1 MLPRQTQKA
10 CKQKH
15 SDSCHNHE
23 VVCAPS
29 TVGRSCSSSG
39 IHAKHGWPTVCK
51 GAGRECK

>member
-29 TVGRSCSSSG
+29 TVGRSCSSSSG
-39 IHAKHGWPTVCK
+39 IHAKHGWPTVCR
-51 GAGRECK
+51 GGRP